1 MYKKNY
7 LFAPFED
14 DDEKI
19 GEFNGV
25 VNALKYVLADVCP
38 TTLHMESALHG
49 LRVFIGRLESYYDD
63 VIVAELIRD
72 LKAEI
77 VELKAEIKELKAD
90 YKNDMDASEELDD
103 KHSKIIRD
111 LEQENNSLEDQLKNA
126 VYDYEMLLNSDA
138 VK

>member
-1 MYKKNY
+1 MSKNY
-7 LFAPFED
+7 LFAPFKD

-77 VELKAEIKELKAD
+77 VELKAD
-90 YKNDMDASEELDD
+90 YKNDMNASEELDD

-126 VYDYEMLLNSDA
+126 VYIYKKKMNSSA
-138 VK
+138 IK

>member
-1 MYKKNY
+1 MLGDANK
-7 LFAPFED
+7 
-14 DDEKI
+14 
-19 GEFNGV
+19 
-25 VNALKYVLADVCP
+25 
-38 TTLHMESALHG
+38 
-49 LRVFIGRLESYYDD
+49 
-63 VIVAELIRD
+63 
-72 LKAEI
+72 EI

>member
-1 MYKKNY
+1 MSKNY
-7 LFAPFED
+7 LFAPFKD

-77 VELKAEIKELKAD
+77 VEL
-90 YKNDMDASEELDD
+90 
-103 KHSKIIRD
+103 
-111 LEQENNSLEDQLKNA
+111 
-126 VYDYEMLLNSDA
+126 
-138 VK
+138 